1 MRDVS
6 CIDGQ
11 GNGPLSSQLKVPPT
25 DLTVLTKKNNG
36 VFTFEAVYEI
46 IDGRKE
52 IAAQGTRDMPIW
64 GNRYG
69 PNVAQTFL
77 VPGFDPE
84 TTIRIRILEVM
95 DYLNRIQKK

>member
-1 MRDVS
+1 
-6 CIDGQ
+6 
-11 GNGPLSSQLKVPPT
+11 
-25 DLTVLTKKNNG
+25 
-36 VFTFEAVYEI
+36 
-46 IDGRKE
+46 
-52 IAAQGTRDMPIW
+52 MPIW

-84 TTIRIRILEVM
+84 TMIWMRILEVM